1 MTLYQMRQES
11 LERYIEHTTENVF
24 LDVEEGRQKA
34 HRKHG
39 ENSIEAISATDFGKW
54 LAILGEEHGEV
65 CRALTYDQ
73 STTMGELMDKLRAE
87 LIDVTTVATAWVAA
101 IDTWM
106 EPNGEDVTA

>member
-1 MTLYQMRQES
+1 MTLYQTRQES
-11 LERYIEHTTENVF
+11 LLQYITLTTENVF
-24 LDVEEGRQKA
+24 LEVEDGRERA
-34 HRKHG
+34 HAKHG
-39 ENSIEAISATDFGKW
+39 ENSIESVGATDFGKW

-87 LIDVTTVATAWVAA
+87 LIDVATVATAWIAA

-106 EPNGEDVTA
+106 EPNGEELGD